1 MGDHSRTHAFAPM
14 RKNPEH
20 RTVQAD
26 QNNEPESLVGM
37 GDAEDR
43 GGKKNPERNALRQD
57 DELSL

>member
-1 MGDHSRTHAFAPM
+1 M
-14 RKNPEH
+14 RENPEH

-37 GDAEDR
+37 ADAEDR

-57 DELSL
+57 DELPL